1 MHDKGNMTQFTKKK
15 KKKKPPQASHEILVQ
30 IATTTGQIK
39 YNKLGLL
46 SLSWD
51 TLIPQEVRY

>member
-15 KKKKPPQASHEILVQ
+15 KKKKPPQASREILVQ

-46 SLSWD
+46 SLS
-51 TLIPQEVRY
+51 

>member
-1 MHDKGNMTQFTKKK
+1 MHDKGNVTQFTKKKK

-30 IATTTGQIK
+30 IATATGQIK

-46 SLSWD
+46 SLS
-51 TLIPQEVRY
+51 